1 MSGDLV
7 RFVHD
12 RLEEG
17 VDSARRTGNVL
28 ILHGAERL
36 GVSQEAAQR
45 HAWASLHAAE
55 CRVRLFEETVRPFL
69 GTAGPTGRIAE
80 QQLRLLAAEFTV
92 HPEYRPEWAPDQ
104 A

>member
-1 MSGDLV
+1 MTDALAQFV
-7 RFVHD
+7 RD
-12 RLEEG
+12 RLDEG

-28 ILHGAERL
+28 ILHGAEQL
-36 GVSQEAAQR
+36 GVSQEAARR

-55 CRVRLFEETVRPFL
+55 SRVRFFEETVVPYL

-80 QQLRLLAAEFTV
+80 QQLRLLAAEFAI
-92 HPEYRPEWAPDQ
+92 HGDYRVEWQPAD

>member
-7 RFVHD
+7 QFVRD
-12 RLEEG
+12 RLDEG

-36 GVSQEAAQR
+36 GVNPEAARR

-55 CRVRLFEETVRPFL
+55 SRVRFFEETVVPYL

-80 QQLRLLAAEFTV
+80 QQLRLLAAESAV
-92 HPEYRPEWAPDQ
+92 HADYQPDWAPDP

>member
-1 MSGDLV
+1 MTDDLAHFV
-7 RFVHD
+7 RD

-28 ILHGAERL
+28 ILHGAEQL
-36 GVSQEAAQR
+36 GVSPEAARR

-55 CRVRLFEETVRPFL
+55 SRVRFFEETVVPYL

-80 QQLRLLAAEFTV
+80 QQLRLLAAEFAV
-92 HPEYRPEWAPDQ
+92 HAEYRPEWAPDPV
-104 A
+104 